1 MNEEI
6 LTLYETY
13 FQNMDNRKIFI
24 NELMSHHCRFCYPE
38 QTIKLKHCKT
48 DMSKIILEY
57 LNHLKLMSCSWE
69 KVKYFLKS
77 IRICGFL
84 SENVLGKWTMIKWLE
99 KDVYI
104 LIGFQ

>member
-38 QTIKLKHCKT
+38 ENGTYKKFKLKKC
-48 DMSKIILEY
+48 I
-57 LNHLKLMSCSWE
+57 
-69 KVKYFLKS
+69 
-77 IRICGFL
+77 
-84 SENVLGKWTMIKWLE
+84 
-99 KDVYI
+99 
-104 LIGFQ
+104 